1 MGVRAGALRGD
12 QRLGLPSVFQTD
24 AFLYGFM
31 TVENGDLFYAELIPP
46 LMGRLRYLVS
56 VSCGE
61 QTIDDLKTEAWLAAH
76 DICEEEN
83 VEFEP
88 SDEAFQQAIFF
99 RLMKKFG
106 KYANREMRFAVRL
119 DVEHTS
125 HDGDPVVNSVARTL
139 AAPRAYEPE
148 TVLVDAELHEEQN
161 VRLSRYTEA
170 IVYLGVL
177 DLFDG
182 DLGAIARH
190 LMLSISTIRRRLSRA
205 AVFAERQ
212 TSLFDGIEP
221 VHDDFVPE
229 QGRFRRI
236 AYRYAKQWVW
246 VCASRKPLQL
256 CLFSSL
262 PAVFAAV

>member
-1 MGVRAGALRGD
+1 MTVDRGD
-12 QRLGLPSVFQTD
+12 R
-24 AFLYGFM
+24 
-31 TVENGDLFYAELIPP
+31 FYAELIPP

-61 QTIDDLKTEAWLAAH
+61 QTMDDLKTEAWLAGY

-119 DVEHTS
+119 DVESTS
-125 HDGDPVVNSVARTL
+125 HHGDSVVNSVTRTL

-148 TVLVDAELHEEQN
+148 TVLADAELHEEQK

-177 DLFDG
+177 DRFDG
-182 DLGAIARH
+182 DLSAIARY
-190 LMLSISTIRRRLSRA
+190 LMLSVTTIRRRLSRA
-205 AVFAERQ
+205 ALFAERQ
-212 TSLFDGIEP
+212 ASLFDGIEP
-221 VHDDFVPE
+221 VPDDFVPE
-229 QGRFRRI
+229 RGRFRRF
-236 AYRYAKQWVW
+236 AYRYAEQWMR
-246 VCASRKPLQL
+246 VCASMRPLQSR
-256 CLFSSL
+256 LFSLL
-262 PAVFAAV
+262 PPVFPGL

>member
-1 MGVRAGALRGD
+1 M
-12 QRLGLPSVFQTD
+12 GLPSVFQAD
-24 AFLYGFM
+24 AFPYGFM
-31 TVENGDLFYAELIPP
+31 TVDCGDPFYAELIPP
-46 LMGRLRYLVS
+46 LLGRLRYLVS

-61 QTIDDLKTEAWLAAH
+61 QTLDDLKTEAWLAAY
-76 DICEEEN
+76 DICEEGS

-88 SDEAFQQAIFF
+88 SDETFQQAIFF

-106 KYANREMRFAVRL
+106 RYANREMRFAVRL
-119 DVEHTS
+119 DEVNTS
-125 HDGDPVVNSVARTL
+125 HDGDSVENSVARML

-148 TVLVDAELHEEQN
+148 TVLVDAELHEEQK

-205 AVFAERQ
+205 AAFAERQ
-212 TSLFDGIEP
+212 VSLFDGIEP
-221 VHDDFVPE
+221 VRDDFVPE
-229 QGRFRRI
+229 RGRFRHI
-236 AYRYAKQWVW
+236 AYRYAKQWMW
-246 VCASRKPLQL
+246 VCASRTPLQL

-262 PAVFAAV
+262 PAVFPAV